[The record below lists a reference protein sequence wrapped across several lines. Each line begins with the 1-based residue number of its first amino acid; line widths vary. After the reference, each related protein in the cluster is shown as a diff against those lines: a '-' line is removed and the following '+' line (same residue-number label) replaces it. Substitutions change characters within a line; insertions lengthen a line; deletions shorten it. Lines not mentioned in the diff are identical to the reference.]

1 MQINTLCCLLLI
13 FSAACKNSLVA
24 PINPSADKTP
34 SLKASG
40 EVSIMAQVHN
50 YQVLF
55 DGGTGGYHSFRIPSI
70 IRTTNGT
77 LIAFAEGRMANN
89 KDYGNINLVY
99 KRSFDNGTTWG
110 ALEEVVGAGQGTW
123 GNPTAVTDA
132 STGRVW
138 LFMSWND
145 ATHNQGGTDGYEPID
160 SWGERKVYVSYS
172 DNNGDTWSAP
182 ADMTSTLLPPGFAW
196 DAMGPGIG
204 IQTKHGPHP
213 GRLIIPASRR
223 NIYSDDHGATWHY
236 QMLPDGSG
244 EATIVEEP
252 DGGLIRNDRPGTN
265 QFNTAKRRWIS
276 RGSIENG
283 FSAWAPDNTLLDP
296 KCEGSILRYTDEPS
310 RIYFLNPASTER
322 RCKMR
327 IRISYDEGATW
338 PISRKIHDWLSDEAT
353 CDNGKGGYSSLVKT
367 ADNMTGALI
376 EINENVNAN
385 STSNRSIEFHKFN
398 LSWILNGATE
408 P

>member
-1 MQINTLCCLLLI
+1 MLL
-13 FSAACKNSLVA
+13 AGVACKNSLVA
-24 PINPSADKTP
+24 PLHQSSEVTAGAAADAQ
-34 SLKASG
+34 L
-40 EVSIMAQVHN
+40 MAQVHN
-50 YQVLF
+50 YRVLF
-55 DGGTGGYHSFRIPSI
+55 DGGTNGYHSYRIPSI
-70 IRTTNGT
+70 IRTNKGT
-77 LIAFAEGRMANN
+77 LIAFCEGRMANN

-99 KRSFDNGTTWG
+99 KRSFDNGATWTG
-110 ALEEVVGAGQGTW
+110 LDEVVGKGLGTW

-132 STGRVW
+132 ATGRVW
-138 LFMSWND
+138 LFLSWND
-145 ATHNQGGTDGYEPID
+145 QYHNQQGNDGYEKID
-160 SWGERKVYVSYS
+160 AWGDRRVYMTYS
-172 DNNGDTWSAP
+172 DDDGATWEDP
-182 ADMTSTLLPPGFAW
+182 IDMTSTLLPPGFTW

-236 QMLPDGSG
+236 QLLPDGSG
-244 EATIVEEP
+244 EATIVELP
-252 DGGLIRNDRPGTN
+252 DGTLMRNDRPGTA
-265 QFNTAKRRWIS
+265 QFNIAKRRWIS
-276 RGSIENG
+276 RGAIENG
-283 FSAWAPDNTLLDP
+283 FSAWTPDNTLLDP
-296 KCEGSILRYTDEPS
+296 RCEGSILRYTDSPS

-338 PISRKIHDWLSDEAT
+338 PVSRRTHDWLSDEAT

-367 ADNMTGALI
+367 ADFMTGALI

-408 P
+408 PGQ